1 MEPFVRIERLAHL
14 ARPDSPRHQRW
25 IMQNSYDTNNN
36 LRYSRMVQWKL
47 EPLLPVLSTTVSWKR
62 TFVVVVVV
70 DVTPVGM
77 MLYGTHERLL
87 LVILP
92 ILKIVSKSI
101 FLDLQILNN
110 ACTSAF

>member
-1 MEPFVRIERLAHL
+1 
-14 ARPDSPRHQRW
+14 
-25 IMQNSYDTNNN
+25 
-36 LRYSRMVQWKL
+36 MVQWKL